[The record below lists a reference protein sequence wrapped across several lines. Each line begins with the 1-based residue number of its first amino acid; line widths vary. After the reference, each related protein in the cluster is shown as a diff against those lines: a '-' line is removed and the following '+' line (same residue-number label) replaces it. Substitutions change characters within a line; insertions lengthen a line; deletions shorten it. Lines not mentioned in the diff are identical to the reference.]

1 MKVVVLNDNA
11 ETNNTIAP
19 LVLAPFQDGM
29 REAGAELTLFHTE
42 KLDIKPCRGCKK
54 CLYKTPGG
62 CYQRDDMQV
71 VLSELSRA
79 EVWVYATQPTSH
91 GLSASMK
98 RLVDRMLPLTW
109 PTVDSRLGPTRSL
122 GKLVSGLLPWTRS
135 TAEIRDHQPLGS
147 SHEGAKAG
155 KLVLVSSSDNRELVC
170 FDPLIRQMQS
180 VAQTHDKVFARA
192 LLRPHAGVIEPV
204 LGAGRS
210 LDDIV
215 AAAYEA
221 GRQLVQKGKMRPE
234 TLAVVGREILPQEAS
249 VMSGTRSLQ
258 QASAVA

>member
-1 MKVVVLNDNA
+1 MKVVVLNDSP
-11 ETNNTIAP
+11 ETNNTNTP

-42 KLDIKPCRGCKK
+42 NLDIKPCRGCKK
-54 CLYKTPGG
+54 CLYKTPGE

-71 VLSELSRA
+71 VLSALSRA
-79 EVWVYATQPTSH
+79 EAWVYATQPTSH

-109 PTVDSRLGPTRSL
+109 PTVESRLGPTRSL
-122 GKLVSGLLPWTRS
+122 RELVSSLLPWTRP

-147 SHEGAKAG
+147 SREGAKAG
-155 KLVLVSSSDNRELVC
+155 KLVLVSSSDNRELEC

-180 VAQTHDKVFARA
+180 VAQTHDRVFAGA

-204 LGAGRS
+204 LRAGRS

-215 AAAYEA
+215 AAAYDA
-221 GRQLVQKGKMRPE
+221 GRQLVQKGKMHPE

-249 VMSGTRSLQ
+249 VMAANQGLQ